1 MIYATADL
9 HGFPLSAF
17 RQLLRDACVGPGD
30 TLYVLGDVIDRN
42 GDGGVELLEWLL
54 AQDNVRLLMGN
65 HEAMLL
71 SCAFLFREERLPPM
85 KALKPGRRA
94 LVRDWIAHGGR
105 PTIQALSELRRRR
118 PAAFW
123 ALLAKV
129 RALPLYAAVAAGG
142 RDFLLVHSGLG
153 GFDPERP
160 LDAYTPD
167 ELLNHR
173 PTRKEQYFE
182 EALTILGHTPTVKLG
197 GAPGRMLR
205 MPTWIDIDTGAGKGG
220 APMLLRLNDLNP
232 YYARSDSLY

>member
-9 HGFPLSAF
+9 HGYPHGDFMK
-17 RQLLRDACVGPGD
+17 LLGMVNFNASD

-42 GDGGVELLEWLL
+42 GDGGIETLEWLL
-54 AQDNVRLLMGN
+54 NQPNARMLLGN

-71 SCAFLFREERLPPM
+71 ACAFMFRDAKLPSV
-85 KALKPGRRA
+85 KSLKPGKRA
-94 LVRDWIAHGGR
+94 LLREWMTHGGR
-105 PTIQALSELRRRR
+105 PTLDNLAVLRREHPDR
-118 PAAFW
+118 FY
-123 ALLAKV
+123 ALMGYLQT
-129 RALPLYAAVAAGG
+129 LPLYETVSVGG

-153 GFDPERP
+153 NFDPDKP

-173 PTRKEQYFE
+173 PTRKEQYLD
-182 EALTILGHTPTVKLG
+182 EALTILGHTPTTKLHG
-197 GAPGRMLR
+197 VSGRMLR

-232 YYARSDSLY
+232 YYIK